1 VTWRLGGPDHGRG
14 SAAGIEQKKGRH
26 GSQGKRTVRGDGGR
40 GRKAGG
46 KEGWDLGMGGD
57 GLTE

>member
-14 SAAGIEQKKGRH
+14 GAAGIGKKMVGMG

-40 GRKAGG
+40 REERKAGIWEWG
-46 KEGWDLGMGGD
+46 
-57 GLTE
+57 